1 MNTNTVP
8 SRPATQAIAD
18 MRIAMEIM
26 RRTIAKLDR

>member
-18 MRIAMEIM
+18 MRLSMAILKAAV
-26 RRTIAKLDR
+26 AKLDR